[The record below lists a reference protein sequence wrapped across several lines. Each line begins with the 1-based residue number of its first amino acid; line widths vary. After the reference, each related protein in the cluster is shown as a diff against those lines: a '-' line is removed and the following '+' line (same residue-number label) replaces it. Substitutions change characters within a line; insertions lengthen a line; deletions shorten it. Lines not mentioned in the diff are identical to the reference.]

1 MISRIFMKKYTIN
14 FIQKRNLYLGF
25 ADDSTTLKKS
35 DSSNNL
41 NTDTESTSVVMRQ
54 IIEQNTCRNKDNEC
68 GKQISDNDKKTDIND
83 LFYDI

>member
-1 MISRIFMKKYTIN
+1 MIGRLFMKKYTIN

-25 ADDSTTLKKS
+25 ADDSTTLKKL

-41 NTDTESTSVVMRQ
+41 NTDIESTTVVMRQ
-54 IIEQNTCRNKDNEC
+54 IIEQNTCRNKDDEC
-68 GKQISDNDKKTDIND
+68 DRQISDNDKKTDIDD